1 MKKFKKIIIPIL
13 IIAMFFCV
21 IPKTMLAT
29 NVTYKIG
36 DISGDGIIDSRDTL
50 RILEHIAASTIPKIN
65 KSHPNWI
72 LKDNQL
78 KAADINGDG
87 VIDSRDT
94 LRELEYIAAST
105 IPKIFNKHP
114 EWKNNIESK
123 WEVKATGI
131 TINNTNITLEKGKS
145 AKLIA
150 TISPTNVTNK
160 IVKWTSSSTKVATVD
175 GLGNI
180 KSTGDGIAIIT
191 ATTSNGKKAT
201 CRVEVKNVTIA
212 AKNIT
217 LKEKDSTIAVGSSLK
232 LNATITPTNA
242 TNKKITWSSSDS
254 KIAQVTNTGIV
265 KGLKIGKV
273 TITART
279 SNNIKTTCIIRVN
292 IPAKS
297 ISLNK
302 STITIGKGISEKL
315 TVIFNPTNTS
325 SKEIKWESL
334 NSSIAS
340 VNNSGVVT
348 AKNIG
353 TTIIKATSK
362 YGKVTT
368 CKVIVK
374 QLNIEDEK
382 IKVNG
387 RTITKA
393 QYANFRNVS
402 GGKLGKNALYRSIN
416 PIHGSSKYA
425 QAAYYADQML
435 KEHNVK
441 AVLNLDNDS
450 SSIRKSS
457 YSKSTYYRSLF
468 NSGKV
473 CARAISGVKEGK
485 DWQRGIVDRIKFF
498 AKNEGPYEVHCW
510 IGRDR
515 TGFTILLLECLMDV
529 PFENMYNDYK
539 KSDENFRISGRFN
552 QNTTSGFSKDLKIIT
567 GKSAA
572 DKKHPKA
579 SDWKNVNFA
588 KCAENY
594 LRGGGMSNS
603 EIQKLKNNLAK
614 NY

>member
-1 MKKFKKIIIPIL
+1 MKNHKIIIIL
-13 IIAMFFCV
+13 NLILVMFFCFMS
-21 IPKTMLAT
+21 KTEYAT
-29 NVTYKIG
+29 EISIKVG
-36 DISGDGIIDSRDTL
+36 DINGDGTIDSRDTL
-50 RILEHIAASTIPKIN
+50 RILDHIASSTIPQIKQ
-65 KSHPNWI
+65 KHPDWI
-72 LKDNQL
+72 LTGEKL
-78 KAADINGDG
+78 RCADINQDG
-87 VIDSRDT
+87 LVDSRDT
-94 LRELEYIAAST
+94 LRELEYIAATT
-105 IPKIFNKHP
+105 IPTIRQKHP
-114 EWKNNIESK
+114 EWKKYIEDK
-123 WEVKATGI
+123 WTVEVTGI
-131 TINNTNITLEKGKS
+131 KLNQTNLTMEKGKVT
-145 AKLIA
+145 KLIA
-150 TISPTNVTNK
+150 TISPTNANNKVVT
-160 IVKWTSSSTKVATVD
+160 WSSSNTKVATVD
-175 GLGNI
+175 GIGNVEA
-180 KSTGDGIAIIT
+180 KSEGITIIT
-191 ATTSNGKKAT
+191 AKTTNGKKAT

-302 STITIGKGISEKL
+302 NTITIGKGISEKL

-402 GGKLGKNALYRSIN
+402 GGMLGKNALYRSIN
-416 PIHGSSKYA
+416 PIHGSAKYA